1 MQVHIWDIV
10 SVYFCMLAIKVLR
23 VLTSVL
29 LVRAS
34 LVLIAVFSPKGK
46 RGAKRPLFCNPPFF
60 ILPALLSSL
69 LNFKYARACARQHV
83 RQIERLWPSCPAS
96 FVSLQLALP
105 LASSHLR
112 KKVIQSQKQK
122 AVAVPVV
129 GIAEQVTYVPLRSS
143 LRRCGMNL

>member
-1 MQVHIWDIV
+1 
-10 SVYFCMLAIKVLR
+10 MLAIKVLR

-34 LVLIAVFSPKGK
+34 LVLIAVFSPKGE
-46 RGAKRPLFCNPPFF
+46 RGAKRPPFCNPPFF
-60 ILPALLSSL
+60 ILPALLSAL
-69 LNFKYARACARQHV
+69 LNFKYARTCARQHV
-83 RQIERLWPSCPAS
+83 RQIERLWQNRPSCPAP
-96 FVSLQLALP
+96 FLSLQLALI

-122 AVAVPVV
+122 AVAVLVV
-129 GIAEQVTYVPLRSS
+129 GIAEQATFVPLRSS